1 MGYSKYSSMQH
12 LNGHLLCAIDVET
25 TGLRPGYH
33 DIWQIAVL
41 PLDTNIKPLREIM
54 PFCMDI
60 KIKNPERMEKKAML
74 LPKADF
80 VRRQQHAIESFTCAD
95 LFDEWFDRL
104 ELPLYKKIVPLAQ
117 NWPFDRE
124 FLKDWMGLESF
135 NQAFYPVY
143 RDTMVAAAFDSDL
156 CDFRSEKIMFNKY
169 NLGFICKKL
178 DVTNVKAHDALQD
191 CIATAECYR
200 RMLLR
205 QR

>member
-1 MGYSKYSSMQH
+1 MGYNKYSSMQH
-12 LNGHLLCAIDVET
+12 LNGHLLCAVDVET

-33 DIWQIAVL
+33 DIWQIAIL
-41 PLDTNIKPLREIM
+41 PLDATIKPLKGIH

-60 KIKNPERMEKKAML
+60 KLKYPERLDTKAVL
-74 LPKADF
+74 LPMSEF
-80 VRRQQHAIESFTCAD
+80 VRRQTHAVEAFTCAD

-104 ELPLYKKIVPLAQ
+104 GLPLHKRIVPLAQ

-124 FLKDWMGLESF
+124 FLKEWIGMESF
-135 NQAFYPVY
+135 NQAFFPVY
-143 RDTMVAAAFDSDL
+143 RDTMAAAAFDSDL
-156 CDFRSEKIMFNKY
+156 CDFRSEKVLYSNY
-169 NLGFICKKL
+169 NLSFLCSKL
-178 DVTNVKAHDALQD
+178 DVQNAKAHDALQD